1 MKYTIILLSII
12 GAIGLTKSGQAY
24 NHRLIYVETPAGQ
37 VLEMPLYQEAAINET
52 IPGQDS
58 IHLNVFEA
66 EQNIQVTTNHSN
78 LSRILLCITKT
89 EDTEPF
95 PYELN

>member
-12 GAIGLTKSGQAY
+12 GAIGLTTSAQAY
-24 NHRLIYVETPAGQ
+24 NHHLIYVETPSGQ
-37 VLEMPLYQEAAINET
+37 ILEMPLYQESAIDET
-52 IPGQDS
+52 IPGHNK
-58 IHLNVFEA
+58 HLSEFEA
-66 EQNIQVTTNHSN
+66 EPNIAVTTNHSN
-78 LSRILLCITKT
+78 LSRVLLCITKQ